1 MVLLQQQRIFFGYE
15 KYKIHNCI
23 DKQWK
28 STYFYTLEYI
38 CVFGKKNIFW
48 FFSILLPQFWTRII
62 NILKIDEHDIAQ
74 ARRILSLLGYNNLA
88 AISKLTKPHAISCLE
103 LEFQKKK
110 ENTNFDEQLRPV
122 SFGSGTSIT
131 IAEIARAALKCL
143 KAEEHPDND
152 KMAIKTSIIE
162 KCKKVICLSTIEV
175 FPFSIK
181 FVFPF

>member
-1 MVLLQQQRIFFGYE
+1 ME
-15 KYKIHNCI
+15 KYVFL
-23 DKQWK
+23 
-28 STYFYTLEYI
+28 YFGIYL
-38 CVFGKKNIFW
+38 CFWKKNIFW

-62 NILKIDEHDIAQ
+62 NILKIDENDIAQ
-74 ARRILSLLGYNNLA
+74 ARKILSLLGYNNLA